1 MIYKLFDLY
10 YSIDFNYQFSE
21 KLLEPYRVCDDVPVC
36 EEIKITKEEIGHE
49 TVHDTAH
56 DEAYHEF
63 VCIFRHIS
71 SSIIKYDGL
80 FVHSAVIK
88 LDNDGYMFS
97 GKSGVGKSTH
107 INEWVKFFG
116 KDRVEII
123 NGDKPIIRFFEDGIY
138 AYGNPW
144 CGVEGWSTNKKVRLK
159 SVCFLKQSDENYIRK
174 LKSPE
179 ILNKMINQTVIPE
192 NTEDK
197 LKYFELLDKF
207 LKALDFYELE
217 CDISENAVLTAYNT
231 MRGE

>member
-10 YSIDFNYQFSE
+10 YSIDFNYSFSQR
-21 KLLEPYRVCDDVPVC
+21 LLEPYRVCDNVSVC
-36 EEIKITKEEIGHE
+36 EEIKITKEEIDHE

-63 VCIFRHIS
+63 VCIFRHIT

-80 FVHSAVIK
+80 FVHSAVINM
-88 LDNDGYMFS
+88 DNDGYMFS

-107 INEWVKFFG
+107 INEWVKYFG
-116 KDRVEII
+116 KDRVKII

-144 CGVEGWSTNKKVRLK
+144 CGIEGWSDNSKVKLK
-159 SVCFLKQSDENYIRK
+159 SVCFIEQSNENRIRP

-179 ILNKMINQTVIPE
+179 ILNKLINQSVIPT
-192 NTEDK
+192 NIEDK

-207 LKALDFYELE
+207 LKTLDFYELE
-217 CDISENAVLTAYNT
+217 CDISENAVLTAYNK